1 MPYISIK
8 TDYLMENIE
17 VSNINKNICET
28 MNVPRSRIKV
38 SWEIFHQGHFY
49 SHPPEDEPVT
59 EKRYH
64 RPVVEIT
71 VSKRNPRSFV
81 EELVAA
87 TIKEVCQV
95 LGTKE
100 DKILVL
106 IHSLDE
112 GDIFLNG
119 TYV

>member
-8 TDYLMENIE
+8 TDYLMENID
-17 VSNINKNICET
+17 VSDINKNICET
-28 MNVPRSRIKV
+28 LNVPRSRIKV

-49 SHPPEDEPVT
+49 SHPMEDDPEP

-64 RPVVEIT
+64 RPVVEIS

-81 EELVAA
+81 EDLVAA
-87 TIKEVCQV
+87 AIKEVCHV

-100 DKILVL
+100 DKVLVL
-106 IHSLDE
+106 IHYLDE
-112 GDIFLNG
+112 GNIYLNG
-119 TYV
+119 SYV

>member
-8 TDYLMENIE
+8 SDYLMENID
-17 VSNINKNICET
+17 VSDINKNICAAL
-28 MNVPRSRIKV
+28 NVPRSRIKV
-38 SWEIFHQGHFY
+38 SWEIFHQGLFY
-49 SHPPEDEPVT
+49 SHPMEDEPVT

-71 VSKRNPRSFV
+71 ASKRNTRSFIEAMV
-81 EELVAA
+81 RA
-87 TIKEVCQV
+87 TVQEVCAV

-100 DKILVL
+100 DKVLVL
-106 IHSLDE
+106 IHILDE

-119 TYV
+119 SYV